1 MKVIKCS
8 QIKAAEENAVQNGI
22 FSYTALMENAG
33 KAAAKAISEKYNV
46 IGKRVCV
53 VCGKG
58 NNGGDGIVIASILG
72 KMGAFVSLFF
82 PFGEP
87 TTDTAQYFIPC
98 VKNIKRINFVDKN
111 ADIIIDAI
119 FGIGLDRTL
128 DNTTRQVINDMNE
141 CNAEKIA
148 VDIPSGVFGDG
159 GRDETSFVADFT
171 VTFIAYKPCFFLPE
185 TVDLFGEVKLL
196 DIGVPVID
204 YAYSIITAPH
214 IRKRPKNSHKGT
226 YGTALL
232 LCGSYG
238 MCGAE
243 VLAARAALRSGV
255 GLVKAIVCD
264 KNYTAFCQSVPE
276 AVTIPVPTLTDGTPE
291 VFDRTILSATSS
303 SNALLLGCGLG
314 SSDEAKRIVKN
325 ALLISKI
332 PVIVDAD
339 GINAIASDINILR
352 KTKAPVILT
361 PHPKEM
367 SRMTGLS
374 VAEIERNRMKIAK
387 KFAIDYGCILV
398 LKGANTVVAA
408 PDGRVFIN
416 NIGNPGM
423 ATGGSGDVLAG
434 IMVAILAGGDNPLDA
449 ALGAVWYHSLAAD
462 NAVEKISERALLPSD
477 IIEELKFIP

>member
-1 MKVIKCS
+1 
-8 QIKAAEENAVQNGI
+8 
-22 FSYTALMENAG
+22 
-33 KAAAKAISEKYNV
+33 
-46 IGKRVCV
+46 
-53 VCGKG
+53 
-58 NNGGDGIVIASILG
+58 
-72 KMGAFVSLFF
+72 
-82 PFGEP
+82 
-87 TTDTAQYFIPC
+87 
-98 VKNIKRINFVDKN
+98 
-111 ADIIIDAI
+111 
-119 FGIGLDRTL
+119 
-128 DNTTRQVINDMNE
+128 MNE

-423 ATGGSGDVLAG
+423 ATGGSGDVLSGIIASFVSQGMDTFKSAIAG
-434 IMVAILAGGDNPLDA
+434 VYIHGLAGDD
-449 ALGAVWYHSLAAD
+449 VT
-462 NAVEKISERALLPSD
+462 EKYSMMGNTPTLMLNELPTT
-477 IIEELKFIP
+477 LKKFE